1 MYIFEV
7 WEGDRRAS
15 GASSA
20 RKHTASKK
28 MLIKKAYFHGLM
40 VANEPLWQ

>member
-28 MLIKKAYFHGLM
+28 MLAYFHGLM